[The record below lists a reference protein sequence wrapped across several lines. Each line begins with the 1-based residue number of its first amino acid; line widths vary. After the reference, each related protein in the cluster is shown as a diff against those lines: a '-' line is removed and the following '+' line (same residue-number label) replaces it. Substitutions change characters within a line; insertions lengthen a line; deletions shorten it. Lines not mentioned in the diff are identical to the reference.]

1 MCNIGHFWVLT
12 DIERTFYIGGME
24 THNRR
29 CSAVNKNGKVCKAW
43 SVWDSNPP
51 RCSAHAGRNV
61 GAGAPK
67 GNTNALKHGLYRS
80 TMTAEEIDLLESC
93 DEQSLQSELEMARLQ
108 VIRLAGYQLQEDVP
122 FMQKVKMVPVII
134 SAIRA
139 IAYLKR
145 QIAEMEDPIDWDDLL
160 DEVGEAMD
168 WDI

>member
-1 MCNIGHFWVLT
+1 
-12 DIERTFYIGGME
+12 
-24 THNRR
+24 
-29 CSAVNKNGKVCKAW
+29 
-43 SVWDSNPP
+43 
-51 RCSAHAGRNV
+51 
-61 GAGAPK
+61 
-67 GNTNALKHGLYRS
+67 
-80 TMTAEEIDLLESC
+80 MTAEEIDLLESC